1 MKEADVGRQKGIK
14 ESFYDTLPFT
24 KRQMDIII
32 VMLFAALVIFFV
44 IGALKGN
51 GYIK

>member
-1 MKEADVGRQKGIK
+1 MNETDDGRQKGIK
-14 ESFYDTLPFT
+14 ERFYDKLPFT

-32 VMLFAALVIFFV
+32 VLLFAALVIFFT

-51 GYIK
+51 GYI